1 MRAGSG
7 DLTFLAMVFLAC
19 LAATCLLL
27 SFLEDVPFSAVW
39 PLSALALLTSILA
52 ALGVTYSALMGLALR
67 FSRWWRR
74 EG

>member
-7 DLTFLAMVFLAC
+7 NLTFLAMVFLAC
-19 LAATCLLL
+19 LAATCFLL
-27 SFLEDVPFSAVW
+27 SFLDVPFSAVW

-52 ALGVTYSALMGLALR
+52 ALGVTYSALVGLALR

>member
-1 MRAGSG
+1 MRGYRFS
-7 DLTFLAMVFLAC
+7 FVLAMVFLAC
-19 LAATCLLL
+19 LAATCFLL
-27 SFLEDVPFSAVW
+27 SFLESVPFSAVW

-52 ALGVTYSALMGLALR
+52 ALGVTYSALVGLALR

>member
-1 MRAGSG
+1 MGAGSG

-27 SFLEDVPFSAVW
+27 SFDVPFSAVW
-39 PLSALALLTSILA
+39 PLSALALLTSTLA
-52 ALGVTYSALMGLALR
+52 ALGVTYSALVGLALR